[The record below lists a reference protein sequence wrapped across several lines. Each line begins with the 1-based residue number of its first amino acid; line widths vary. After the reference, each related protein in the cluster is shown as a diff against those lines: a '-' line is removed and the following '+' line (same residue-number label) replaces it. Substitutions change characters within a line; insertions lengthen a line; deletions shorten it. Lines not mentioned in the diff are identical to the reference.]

1 LTNVEL
7 WAKLGILECIQI
19 SRLVN
24 IVGSLAAVEAGKH
37 DAAASLARQDGKTRT
52 GP

>member
-1 LTNVEL
+1 LTDTEL
-7 WAKLGILECIQI
+7 GAKLGILECIQI

-24 IVGSLAAVEAGKH
+24 IVGSLAAVEAVEH
-37 DAAASLARQDGKTRT
+37 DAAASLAPQDWKTRT